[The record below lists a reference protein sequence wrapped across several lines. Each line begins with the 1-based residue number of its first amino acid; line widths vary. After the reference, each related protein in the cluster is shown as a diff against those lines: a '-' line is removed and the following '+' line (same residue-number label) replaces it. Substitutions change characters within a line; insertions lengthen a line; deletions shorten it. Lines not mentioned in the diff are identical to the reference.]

1 MDILKAFFI
10 TLLVIAGAV
19 LLTYLVTLIPFPYGL
34 YVLLGIALFM
44 FVFIA
49 LNFIAWSILVI
60 DLLIVSY
67 FVGDVVYRESK
78 KRYWRTYDP
87 MPYNMGS

>member
-1 MDILKAFFI
+1 MIHLKMI
-10 TLLVIAGAV
+10 GLG
-19 LLTYLVTLIPFPYGL
+19 LLTIFKTIGLFILMALGLILVATLFAGWIFFFRNG
-34 YVLLGIALFM
+34 
-44 FVFIA
+44 

-78 KRYWRTYDP
+78 KKVLEDV
-87 MPYNMGS
+87 

>member
-1 MDILKAFFI
+1 MIHLKMIGLGLLTIFKTIGLFILMI
-10 TLLVIAGAV
+10 LGLLLVATLFAGW
-19 LLTYLVTLIPFPYGL
+19 IFFFRNG
-34 YVLLGIALFM
+34 
-44 FVFIA
+44 

-78 KRYWRTYDP
+78 KKVLEDV
-87 MPYNMGS
+87 

>member
-1 MDILKAFFI
+1 MIGL
-10 TLLVIAGAV
+10 G
-19 LLTYLVTLIPFPYGL
+19 LLTIFKTIGLFILMALGLILVATLFAGWIFFFRNG
-34 YVLLGIALFM
+34 
-44 FVFIA
+44 

-78 KRYWRTYDP
+78 KKVLEDV
-87 MPYNMGS
+87 